1 MTKTIHI
8 HIHSAKTTDA
18 WEESKHPRADNGQFG
33 KGGGGAKASPRPV
46 TANERKEPG
55 QVRSDVISTINKRL
69 ASGTLSAESK
79 KELLE
84 KKARLLA
91 AAKSA
96 PSAAQSMTLREVP
109 AKPKQRSNAKTES
122 YSWGKLTSVSNPSIT
137 AVAHPKDRA
146 AIHALGDGEVHNYQD
161 EQKHKWAVSRHGDE
175 IYFTEPGS
183 KTASL
188 TAKRSDFE

>member
-33 KGGGGAKASPRPV
+33 KGGGGAKAS
-46 TANERKEPG
+46 
-55 QVRSDVISTINKRL
+55 
-69 ASGTLSAESK
+69 
-79 KELLE
+79 
-84 KKARLLA
+84 
-91 AAKSA
+91 AK
-96 PSAAQSMTLREVP
+96 PAAQSMTLREVP

-188 TAKRSDFE
+188 AAKRSDFE